1 MNEKR
6 PIIINAE
13 KNANPLI
20 YNKIETG
27 YSRKLIINR
36 DLSPINPV
44 QCGRQRCPASYSYGP
59 SVRDFWLWHFVI
71 SGKGRFTNSRGVFEV
86 SEGSLFV
93 IRPNETTYYEADEND
108 PWSYVWIGFTADKGI
123 SQIPDDTSV
132 IYAPYMKETFLSA
145 FGEELFENVNTHGA
159 YEHYLCGK
167 IWQILGLIMK
177 EKSAPASAYES
188 YVLPAISI
196 MRSEYNTPLTA
207 YEIAERLHVSK
218 GYFFDVFK
226 EHTGTSPKK
235 YLLEIKMK
243 KASEL
248 LTVRGLNATAT
259 ASALGYPDVFAFS
272 RAFKAYY
279 GSSPSEFVKKAHS
292 PSS

>member
-1 MNEKR
+1 MDEKR

-36 DLSPINPV
+36 DLAPINPV
-44 QCGRQRCPASYSYGP
+44 QCGRQRCPASYSFGP

-71 SGKGRFTNSRGVFEV
+71 SGKGSFTNSRGVFEV
-86 SEGSLFV
+86 GEGSLFV
-93 IRPNETTYYEADEND
+93 IRPNETTYYKADEND
-108 PWSYVWIGFTADKGI
+108 PWSYIWIGFTAEKGLI
-123 SQIPDDTSV
+123 QIEDTSV
-132 IYAPYMKETFLSA
+132 IYAPYLEESFVSA
-145 FGEELFENVNTHGA
+145 FGEGSFENVNTHGA

-167 IWQILGLIMK
+167 IWQILGLIMR
-177 EKSAPASAYES
+177 EKSAPESAYES

-196 MRSEYNTPLTA
+196 MRSEYNTPLTVS
-207 YEIAERLHVSK
+207 EIAERLHVSK
-218 GYFFDVFK
+218 GYFFDIFK
-226 EHTGTSPKK
+226 EHTGIPPKK

-248 LTVRGLNATAT
+248 LVSRGLTATAT

-272 RAFKAYY
+272 RAFKAYF
-279 GSSPSEFVKKAHS
+279 GISPSEFVKKAHS
-292 PSS
+292 PST